1 MSLYFCIEIKSI
13 DMVAAI
19 LIVSQT
25 PVETDISSGYIIGAI
40 IALFLFGYLIYTLI
54 KPEKF

>member
-1 MSLYFCIEIKSI
+1 MITS
-13 DMVAAI
+13 I

-25 PVETDISSGYIIGAI
+25 PGETGISSGYIFGAI
-40 IALFLFGYLIYTLI
+40 IALFVLGYLIYTLI